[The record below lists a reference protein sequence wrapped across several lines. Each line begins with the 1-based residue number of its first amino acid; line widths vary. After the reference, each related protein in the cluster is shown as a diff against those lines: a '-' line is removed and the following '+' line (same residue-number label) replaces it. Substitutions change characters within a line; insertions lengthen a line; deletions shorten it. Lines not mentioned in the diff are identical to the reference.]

1 MENNTYMNYLIS
13 NLISFNN
20 YINDFGMSE
29 DKEIEKKLSNI
40 ANEMNGIMEIM
51 KKRGIKIDTVIT
63 ESQDCKKEIRDF
75 KIKEILN

>member
-29 DKEIEKKLSNI
+29 DEEIEKKLSNI

-51 KKRGIKIDTVIT
+51 KKRGIKIDTIIT
-63 ESQDCKKEIRDF
+63 ESLDCKKEIRDF